1 MTATPNLGLPEDD
14 SISHPIATWG
24 APAAV
29 FRGRSC
35 QSLLQA
41 RVARSFEEDEVLYE
55 VGDTAR
61 VVFFIRK
68 GIVKT
73 GTATGLGREIIYHL
87 RKDGEVVGELCLLDA
102 VRRER
107 AVAIEKTEAVLV
119 DSDEIVTPLARQPA
133 MLGDVLTALC
143 RGLAEAHDQVNRMAD
158 DSVSQGLTKVLRDL
172 ALKLGQQSGKLVEIT
187 TYLTQEELSQMVG
200 ARRERVSTALN
211 VLRRRGLV
219 QYTARGHLLLDVAAL
234 EER

>member
-14 SISHPIATWG
+14 SISHPATTWG
-24 APAAV
+24 APAPV
-29 FRGRSC
+29 FRARPC

-87 RKDGEVVGELCLLDA
+87 RKDGEVVGELCLLDT

-119 DSDEIVTPLARQPA
+119 DLDEIVTPLARQPP

-158 DSVSQGLTKVLRDL
+158 NSVSQGLTKVLRDL
-172 ALKLGQQSGKLVEIT
+172 ALKLGQPSGKLVEIT

-200 ARRERVSTALN
+200 ARRERVSTVLN
-211 VLRRRGLV
+211 ALRRRGLV
-219 QYTARGHLLLDVAAL
+219 QYTVRGHLLLDVGSL